1 MRDGATCAALPAE
14 TAIFVDSRFISAR
27 FHFRLNGDRRPSYR
41 LPMQQTALPGIVCVL
56 LASRLVAGC
65 ILLTGTA
72 SS

>member
-14 TAIFVDSRFISAR
+14 TVIFVDSCFISTR

-41 LPMQQTALPGIVCVL
+41 LPQQTALPGIVCFL